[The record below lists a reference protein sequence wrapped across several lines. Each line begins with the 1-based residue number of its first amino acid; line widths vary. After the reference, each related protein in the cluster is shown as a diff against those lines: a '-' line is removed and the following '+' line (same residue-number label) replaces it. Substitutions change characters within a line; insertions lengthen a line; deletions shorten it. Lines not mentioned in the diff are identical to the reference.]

1 MRMLIL
7 LLALALGACA
17 NAPAAP
23 AAPAPS
29 LADILA
35 HSPARDWRPLDPQN
49 TLYMELPGG
58 RVIIELSPDFSPEHV
73 ANVRALARANY
84 WENGAITRVQDN
96 YVTQWGRP
104 EGDAHGFGAARADI
118 AAPEYDRAVA
128 ELPFARLPDPDTY
141 AAQAGFSNGFWAGRD
156 GRGRTWMLHCYGAVG
171 AGRDNPPNTG
181 NGTELYV
188 VIGQAPRHLDRNL
201 AMIGRVVQGMELLS
215 SLPRG
220 TGPLGFYETAAE
232 RTPIRSIRLAADVA
246 AGERTD
252 LEVLRTDS
260 ATFRAVIE
268 SRRFRRES
276 FFVAPTGHINVC
288 NVPLPVRAAGGR

>member
-35 HSPARDWRPLDPQN
+35 QSPAADWRPLDPQN

-84 WENGAITRVQDN
+84 WENGAVTRVQDN

-104 EGDAHGFGAARADI
+104 EGDAHELGAARADI

-128 ELPFARLPDPDTY
+128 ELPFTRLPDPDTY
-141 AAQAGFSNGFWAGRD
+141 AAQTGFSNGFWAGRD

-232 RTPIRSIRLAADVA
+232 RTPIRSIRLAADVPV
-246 AGERTD
+246 GERTD

-260 ATFRAVIE
+260 ATFRAVID

-288 NVPLPVRAAGGR
+288 NAPLPVRAAGGR